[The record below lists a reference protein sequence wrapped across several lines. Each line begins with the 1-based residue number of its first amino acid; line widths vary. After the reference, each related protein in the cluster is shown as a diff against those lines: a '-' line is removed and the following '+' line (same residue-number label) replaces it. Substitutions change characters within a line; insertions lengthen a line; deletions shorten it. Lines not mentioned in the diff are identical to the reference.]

1 METPQAK
8 PEARGRNT
16 ADTRRERIP
25 FGVPQSRLT
34 VANKDPAFVYRW
46 VNDDGRGRLDL
57 AIQGGYEFVESEAGQ
72 KVGSGSADGNSDVGS
87 RVSRIVGTNEKGGGM
102 RAYLMRIK
110 REFYEE
116 DQRRK
121 QKEGPDFVEAA
132 IRRGTLNQSGDDKRY
147 IPTEGISIGSKL
159 MQRSKTE

>member
-1 METPQAK
+1 MSDSPDKQEG
-8 PEARGRNT
+8 RGRGT

-34 VANKDPAFVYRW
+34 VANTDPSFVYRW
-46 VNDDGRGRLDL
+46 VNDDGKGRIDR
-57 AIQGGYEFVESEAGQ
+57 AVAGGYEFVQSEADQ

-87 RVSRIVGTNEKGGGM
+87 KVSRIVGTSESGGGM

-110 REFYEE
+110 KEWYDE

-121 QKEGPDFVEAA
+121 QKEGPDMIEAA
-132 IRRGTLNQSGDDKRY
+132 IRRGTLNQSGDDNRY
-147 IPTEGISIGSKL
+147 IPSEGIAVNSKL
-159 MQRSKTE
+159 MQRAKTA